1 MTNNQEKNSATE
13 INLHSLLNPL
23 QWMAVGSGSTIILLL
38 SGFGAWTLASQVL
51 IEGKTT
57 RQNQLSLAS
66 PSSATSSPKLKS
78 RLELPLPNSLKQQ
91 ISSDVP
97 LLPVFDATEDKEVL
111 IAANDFQG
119 NVTVASRTPKEVSKP
134 NINRD
139 GVTDK
144 HTTKNL
150 VPQDNERR
158 QETSSS
164 SSGNNS
170 STTTLASD
178 NTSVDNASPKSSSDN
193 ALTDNASPKSSSDN
207 PSSDNISFDWGWDF
221 SEGLAKVQVG
231 EKWGYVDR
239 SGRMIIKPQ
248 FQEVSYFAEN
258 LASIKLDDKW
268 GYIDRTGKIVIAPK
282 FQEAKEFSEGFASVK
297 FDGKWGYIDNKGD
310 FTVQPQYET
319 AESFREGLASIKTG
333 DLWGY
338 IDPVGSVKIAP
349 QFTHTWG
356 FSQGVAQVKVGN
368 RIAYI
373 NKDGRFISQKP

>member
-1 MTNNQEKNSATE
+1 MTNNQEKNSVTE

-38 SGFGAWTLASQVL
+38 SGFGAWTLASQLL

-57 RQNQLSLAS
+57 RQNQLSLTS
-66 PSSATSSPKLKS
+66 PSSATSSP
-78 RLELPLPNSLKQQ
+78 RLELNSPNSSKRQ

-97 LLPVFDATEDKEVL
+97 LLPVIDPKEDREVL
-111 IAANDFQG
+111 IAASDFQG
-119 NVTVASRTPKEVSKP
+119 NITVASRTPDEVQKTS
-134 NINRD
+134 INRA
-139 GVTDK
+139 GEPDK
-144 HTTKNL
+144 PINKNL
-150 VPQDNERR
+150 VPQGNDRR
-158 QETSSS
+158 QESPLNS
-164 SSGNNS
+164 SSGNSS
-170 STTTLASD
+170 STTTLISDNSSIDNTSIDNPSPKSFSD
-178 NTSVDNASPKSSSDN
+178 NT
-193 ALTDNASPKSSSDN
+193 
-207 PSSDNISFDWGWDF
+207 SSDNISFDWGWDF
-221 SEGLAKVQVG
+221 SEGLAGVQVG
-231 EKWGYVDR
+231 ERWGYIDR
-239 SGRMIIKPQ
+239 TGRMIIKPQ

-258 LASIKLDDKW
+258 LASIKSGDKW
-268 GYIDRTGKIVIAPK
+268 GYIDRTGKIVIATK

-310 FTVQPQYET
+310 FTVQPQYEA
-319 AESFREGLASIKTG
+319 AEAFREGLASIKTG